1 MHAKEYLMQ
10 YQRQQRLI
18 ANRIAERDRWKNIAM
33 SVSVGISG
41 NEIPS
46 LGGNG
51 ERMADA
57 VCEIADLDTEITEA
71 IRKAM
76 EIERDIMKRIEALPV
91 EEYDL
96 LHKLYIQC
104 VPFGDL
110 PGVLNK
116 SKRTVARL
124 HGSALKRIQASL
136 DADA

>member
-1 MHAKEYLMQ
+1 MQAKEYLMQ

-18 ANRIAERDRWKNIAM
+18 VNRIAERDRWNSIATG
-33 SVSVGISG
+33 VSAAISIDKVFSSSG
-41 NEIPS
+41 T
-46 LGGNG
+46 G
-51 ERMADA
+51 EHMADA

-71 IRKAM
+71 IKKAM
-76 EIERDIMKRIEALPV
+76 EIERDIVKRIEALPV

-96 LHKLYIQC
+96 LHKLYIQR

-110 PGVLNK
+110 PRVLNK

>member
-1 MHAKEYLMQ
+1 MQ

-18 ANRIAERDRWKNIAM
+18 VNRIAERDRWNSIATG
-33 SVSVGISG
+33 VSAAISIDKVFSSSG
-41 NEIPS
+41 T
-46 LGGNG
+46 G

-57 VCEIADLDTEITEA
+57 GCEIADLDTEITEA
-71 IRKAM
+71 IKKAM
-76 EIERDIMKRIEALPV
+76 EIERDIVKRIEALPV
-91 EEYDL
+91 DEYDL
-96 LHKLYIQC
+96 LHKLYIQR

-110 PGVLNK
+110 PRVLNK

>member
-1 MHAKEYLMQ
+1 MQAKEYLMQ

-18 ANRIAERDRWKNIAM
+18 VNRIAERDRWNSIATG
-33 SVSVGISG
+33 VSAAISIDKVFSSSG
-41 NEIPS
+41 T
-46 LGGNG
+46 G

-71 IRKAM
+71 IKKAM
-76 EIERDIMKRIEALPV
+76 EIERDIVKRIEALPV

-96 LHKLYIQC
+96 LHKMYIQG

-110 PGVLNK
+110 PGMLNK